1 MKARK
6 RSLWLLS
13 LLMVTLTAAAV
24 AQDNKREAQLRTGRG
39 VVTDKS
45 DTSIPASVVFLKN
58 TRTNAVRSYIADDAG
73 NYRFSGLDPNADY
86 EIHAEKD
93 GAKSQT
99 RTVSSFDSRKDIV
112 INLKID
118 KKKSLRIDTTVPL
131 APGIQSWVVFPVSQ

>member
-1 MKARK
+1 MNTQK
-6 RSLWLLS
+6 RLLAILT
-13 LLMVTLTAAAV
+13 LLLAFFATASA
-24 AQDNKREAQLRTGRG
+24 AQDNKRETQLRTVRG
-39 VVTDKS
+39 IVTDKS
-45 DTSIPASVVFLKN
+45 ETPIPASVVFLKN

-118 KKKSLRIDTTVPL
+118 KKKS
-131 APGIQSWVVFPVSQ
+131 